1 MMTRKRGL
9 SKQNEEDTMKVN
21 YNQPVHSYSGHCDGL
36 IYYYHRRLKVYLA
49 RAYAKPRQ
57 SGQND
62 RIAAITR
69 NLWALEPSQGWLYD
83 LDIYRQIHNGN
94 TGENEPQLLSAQ
106 SLYIKLMWAM
116 GRKLGLD
123 LATLTRDDIA
133 ELPCRTVKSA
143 VEAGLLP
150 RVAGCENFTR
160 EF

>member
-1 MMTRKRGL
+1 
-9 SKQNEEDTMKVN
+9 
-21 YNQPVHSYSGHCDGL
+21 
-36 IYYYHRRLKVYLA
+36 LKVYLA
-49 RAYAKPRQ
+49 KEYTKPRR
-57 SGQND
+57 SGQNE
-62 RIAAITR
+62 RMAAVTR
-69 NLWALEPSQGWLYD
+69 NLWALEPSPGWLYD

-106 SLYIKLMWAM
+106 GLYIKLMWAM

-133 ELPCRTVKSA
+133 DLPCRTVKSA

-150 RVAGCENFTR
+150 RVAGCENLTR